1 MKIMNSQSVEKNCF
15 LILVIVASFIFVS
28 IVTAQAQTA
37 DSDTS
42 KDFEFESQLE
52 ELLTTLYCPC
62 GCVRET
68 NKACVCATAQAIED
82 HFIDALTEGQTV
94 EQIRTAYLKTYGSE
108 FSAVM
113 KAEGV
118 NLIAYIMPAVIL
130 IAIGGVIYMIRHQ
143 SRSNDISL
151 TQPDQQISI
160 SDELQQQ
167 VESELEKYKEQ
178 N

>member
-1 MKIMNSQSVEKNCF
+1 MKILNSQPAENICLF
-15 LILVIVASFIFVS
+15 LFVIVFPFIFGG
-28 IVTAQAQTA
+28 IVTAQAQTTE
-37 DSDTS
+37 SDTS

-68 NKACVCATAQAIED
+68 NKACVCATAQAIET
-82 HFIDALTEGQTV
+82 HFIDALTEGKTV
-94 EQIRTAYLKTYGSE
+94 EEIRTTYLKTYGSE

-118 NLIAYIMPAVIL
+118 NLLAYIMPAVIL
-130 IAIGGVIYMIRHQ
+130 IVIGGVIFVIRHQ
-143 SRSNDISL
+143 SRGNEMPS
-151 TQPDQQISI
+151 TQPDEQI

>member
-1 MKIMNSQSVEKNCF
+1 MKTFNPRSVEKICF
-15 LILVIVASFIFVS
+15 FLLMIVISFIFVS
-28 IVTAQAQTA
+28 VVTAQVQTT

-42 KDFEFESQLE
+42 KDFEFESQLQ

-68 NKACVCATAQAIED
+68 NKACVCATAQAIET

-94 EQIRTAYLKTYGSE
+94 EEIRTLYLKTYGSQ

-113 KAEGV
+113 KAEGI
-118 NLIAYIMPAVIL
+118 NWLAYIMPAVIL
-130 IAIGGVIYMIRHQ
+130 IVIGGVIWVVRHQ
-143 SRSNDISL
+143 SRSNDISS
-151 TQPDQQISI
+151 TQPDQQI

>member
-1 MKIMNSQSVEKNCF
+1 MKFINKLSFQKAFAILLLITVFLFFTNSPIAQETDSAL
-15 LILVIVASFIFVS
+15 LIA
-28 IVTAQAQTA
+28 TDGGKT
-37 DSDTS
+37 
-42 KDFEFESQLE
+42 FESQLE

-68 NKACVCATAQAIED
+68 NKACVCATAQMLE
-82 HFIDALTEGQTV
+82 TEFRNRLLKGETV
-94 EQIRTAYLKTYGSE
+94 NEIRTEYLEKYGPQ

-118 NLIAYIMPAVIL
+118 NLIAYLMPAAIL
-130 IAIGGVIYMIRHQ
+130 IVTGGLIMFVLHQ
-143 SRSNDISL
+143 SRRNKMPLIQSDN
-151 TQPDQQISI
+151 QI

-167 VESELEKYKEQ
+167 VEAELEKYKEQ

>member
-68 NKACVCATAQAIED
+68 NKACVCGTAQAIEA

-94 EQIRTAYLKTYGSE
+94 EHIRTAYLKTYGSE

-118 NLIAYIMPAVIL
+118 NRIAYIMPAVIL
-130 IAIGGVIYMIRHQ
+130 IVIGGVIWVVRHQ
-143 SRSNDISL
+143 SRNYDITS
-151 TQPDQQISI
+151 TQPDQQI

-167 VESELEKYKEQ
+167 VESELEKYKEE

>member
-1 MKIMNSQSVEKNCF
+1 MKIMNTGSVERNCAALL
-15 LILVIVASFIFVS
+15 LIAVLLFFTSSPIAQETDDALTIV
-28 IVTAQAQTA
+28 
-37 DSDTS
+37 SDDG
-42 KDFEFESQLE
+42 KMFESRLE

-68 NKACVCATAQAIED
+68 NKACVCGTAQAIEAS
-82 HFIDALTEGQTV
+82 FRDALTEGKTV
-94 EQIRTAYLKTYGSE
+94 EEIRTLYLKTYGSE

-113 KAEGV
+113 KAEGF
-118 NLIAYIMPAVIL
+118 NLIAYIMPAAIL
-130 IAIGGVIYMIRHQ
+130 IVTGGLIMFVLYQ
-143 SRSNDISL
+143 SRRNKMPSIQSDN
-151 TQPDQQISI
+151 QI

>member
-1 MKIMNSQSVEKNCF
+1 MKILNSPSTANICLLLLVTVISF
-15 LILVIVASFIFVS
+15 ILISIVA
-28 IVTAQAQTA
+28 AQAQTA

-68 NKACVCATAQAIED
+68 NKACVCGTAQAIED
-82 HFIDALTEGQTV
+82 HFIDALTEGKTV
-94 EQIRTAYLKTYGSE
+94 EEIRTLYLKTYGSE

-113 KAEGV
+113 KAEGI
-118 NLIAYIMPAVIL
+118 NWLAYIMPVVIL
-130 IAIGGVIYMIRHQ
+130 IAIGGVIYLVRHQ
-143 SRSNDISL
+143 SRSNDISS
-151 TQPDQQISI
+151 TQPDQQI

-167 VESELEKYKEQ
+167 VESELEKYKEE

>member
-1 MKIMNSQSVEKNCF
+1 MKILNSRSTKNIYLF
-15 LILVIVASFIFVS
+15 FLVIILPFIFVS
-28 IVTAQAQTA
+28 IVTAQEQTA

-42 KDFEFESQLE
+42 KDFEFEYQLE

-68 NKACVCATAQAIED
+68 NKACVCATAQAIET
-82 HFIDALTEGQTV
+82 HFIDALTEGKTV
-94 EQIRTAYLKTYGSE
+94 EEIRTAYLKTYGSE

-113 KAEGV
+113 KAEGI
-118 NLIAYIMPAVIL
+118 NLLAYIMPAVIL
-130 IAIGGVIYMIRHQ
+130 IGIGGVILLIRHQ
-143 SRSNDISL
+143 SSGRDIPS
-151 TQPDQQISI
+151 TQPDQQI

>member
-1 MKIMNSQSVEKNCF
+1 MKILNSRSVEKNCLF
-15 LILVIVASFIFVS
+15 LLVIVVSFFFISV
-28 IVTAQAQTA
+28 VTAQTQTA

-42 KDFEFESQLE
+42 EDFEFESQLE

-68 NKACVCATAQAIED
+68 NKACVCATAQAIEAN
-82 HFIDALTEGQTV
+82 FRDALTEGETV
-94 EQIRTAYLKTYGSE
+94 EEIRTLYLKTYGPE

-113 KAEGV
+113 KAEGI
-118 NLIAYIMPAVIL
+118 NLIAYIMPIVIL
-130 IAIGGVIYMIRHQ
+130 IAIGGVIYIVRYQ
-143 SRSNDISL
+143 SRGNEIPSA
-151 TQPDQQISI
+151 QPDNQI

>member
-1 MKIMNSQSVEKNCF
+1 MKILNSLLFEKVCIY
-15 LILVIVASFIFVS
+15 LLMIVVLFIFVD
-28 IVTAQAQTA
+28 TAMTQEQVA
-37 DSDTS
+37 DVSTV
-42 KDFEFESQLE
+42 KNPKFESQLE

-68 NKACVCATAQAIED
+68 NKACVCETAQMLETD
-82 HFIDALTEGQTV
+82 FRNRLSKGETV
-94 EQIRTAYLKTYGSE
+94 DQIRSEYIEKYGSQ

-118 NLIAYIMPAVIL
+118 NLIAYLMPALIL
-130 IAIGGVIYMIRHQ
+130 LAIGSFALAVLEK
-143 SRSNDISL
+143 SRKNKVSL
-151 TQPDQQISI
+151 TQPDNQI

>member
-1 MKIMNSQSVEKNCF
+1 MKTLNSRSSENICLFF
-15 LILVIVASFIFVS
+15 LVMVFPFIFVG
-28 IVTAQAQTA
+28 IVTAQTQTV

-82 HFIDALTEGQTV
+82 HFIDALTEGKTV
-94 EQIRTAYLKTYGSE
+94 EEIRTLYLKTYGSE

-118 NLIAYIMPAVIL
+118 NLLAYIMPAVIL
-130 IAIGGVIYMIRHQ
+130 IVIGGVIFLIRHQ
-143 SRSNDISL
+143 SRRNEIPS
-151 TQPDQQISI
+151 TQPDDQI

-167 VESELEKYKEQ
+167 IESELEKYKEQ

>member
-1 MKIMNSQSVEKNCF
+1 MKILNSRPVDKNCF
-15 LILVIVASFIFVS
+15 FLFVIVVSFIFAS

-37 DSDTS
+37 DTDTS
-42 KDFEFESQLE
+42 KDFKFEYQLE

-68 NKACVCATAQAIED
+68 NKACVCGTAQAIEAR
-82 HFIDALTEGQTV
+82 FRDALTEGQTV
-94 EQIRTAYLKTYGSE
+94 EEIRTLYLKTYGSE

-118 NLIAYIMPAVIL
+118 NLIAYIMPVVIL
-130 IAIGGVIYMIRHQ
+130 IGIGGVIFIIRHQ
-143 SRSNDISL
+143 LRGNEAPS
-151 TQPDQQISI
+151 TQPDQQI

-167 VESELEKYKEQ
+167 VESELEKYKEE

>member
-1 MKIMNSQSVEKNCF
+1 MKILNSLSTENIC
-15 LILVIVASFIFVS
+15 LLLLMIVISFIFVS
-28 IVTAQAQTA
+28 VVTAQAQTA

-42 KDFEFESQLE
+42 KDFEFESQLD

-68 NKACVCATAQAIED
+68 NKACVCGTAQAIEAS
-82 HFIDALTEGQTV
+82 FRVALAEGQTV
-94 EQIRTAYLKTYGSE
+94 EEIRTLYLKTYGSE

-118 NLIAYIMPAVIL
+118 NLLAYIMPVVIL
-130 IAIGGVIYMIRHQ
+130 IAIGGVIYLVRHQ
-143 SRSNDISL
+143 SRSNDISS
-151 TQPDQQISI
+151 TQPDQQI

-167 VESELEKYKEQ
+167 VEAELEKYKEQ

>member
-1 MKIMNSQSVEKNCF
+1 MKILNSLLFEKVCIY
-15 LILVIVASFIFVS
+15 LLMIVVLFIFVD
-28 IVTAQAQTA
+28 TAMTQEQVA
-37 DSDTS
+37 DVSTV
-42 KDFEFESQLE
+42 KNPKFESQLE

-68 NKACVCATAQAIED
+68 NKACVCGTAQAIEAS
-82 HFIDALTEGQTV
+82 FRDALTEGKTV
-94 EQIRTAYLKTYGSE
+94 EEIRTLYLKTYGSE

-113 KAEGV
+113 KAEGF
-118 NLIAYIMPAVIL
+118 NLIAYIMPAIIL
-130 IAIGGVIYMIRHQ
+130 IVIGGVIWIWVVRHQ
-143 SRSNDISL
+143 SRSNDISS
-151 TQPDQQISI
+151 TQPDNQI

>member
-1 MKIMNSQSVEKNCF
+1 MKIMNSQSVEKSCF
-15 LILVIVASFIFVS
+15 LILVIVIPFIFVS
-28 IVTAQAQTA
+28 IVTVQAQTA
-37 DSDTS
+37 DSNTS

-68 NKACVCATAQAIED
+68 NKACVCATAQAIEAN
-82 HFIDALTEGQTV
+82 FRNLLTEGKTV
-94 EQIRTAYLKTYGSE
+94 EEIRTAYLKTYGPQ

-118 NLIAYIMPAVIL
+118 NLLAYIMPVVIL
-130 IAIGGVIYMIRHQ
+130 IAIGGVIYFVRHQ
-143 SRSNDISL
+143 SRGNEIPS
-151 TQPDQQISI
+151 TQPDQQI

-167 VESELEKYKEQ
+167 VESELEKYKEE